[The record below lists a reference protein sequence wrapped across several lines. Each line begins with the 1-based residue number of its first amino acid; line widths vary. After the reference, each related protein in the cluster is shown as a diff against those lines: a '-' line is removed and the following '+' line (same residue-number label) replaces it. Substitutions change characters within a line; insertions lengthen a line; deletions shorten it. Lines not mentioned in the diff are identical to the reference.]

1 MFCPK
6 CSISNAVSAKFCSTC
21 GSALPQAG
29 HANAAPPPGGKAA
42 STSEEFY
49 RAAIGPKNQDY
60 YLGKFLRFDS
70 TGKARASWH
79 WPAFFLTFYWFLY
92 RKMWLNAALYFVL
105 PYVALMLLGIVGAI
119 GGKSAD
125 AVVGFTYVTFLAGLF
140 LLPPLYANALYYRH
154 CRQKIAEVRAS
165 STDPQRQLGELSAK
179 GGTSHVVLIIVL
191 VLGFVATIGI
201 LAAIAIPAYHD
212 YTIRARLLDAASL
225 GNRAATSVANHIY
238 RRREIPDSLEAAGFF
253 ATLPPSVK
261 EIGMNS
267 QNGVVI
273 ITMGVAPIADKSL
286 LLVPSLD
293 ADNRIAWKCTSEDI
307 PERYLPRECKP
318 PQQH

>member
-6 CSISNAVSAKFCSTC
+6 CSISNAVSAKFCSAC
-21 GSALPQAG
+21 GSALPQVG
-29 HANAAPPPGGKAA
+29 RANTSPPPPKAA

-49 RAAIGPKNQDY
+49 RAAIGPKNQNY
-60 YLGKFLRFDS
+60 YLSKFLRFD
-70 TGKARASWH
+70 GAAKAGASWH

-92 RKMWLNAALYFVL
+92 RKMWLNAAVYFVL
-105 PYVALMLLGIVGAI
+105 PYVVLMLLGMVGAV

-125 AVVGFTYVTFLAGLF
+125 AIVGFTYVVFLAGLF

-154 CRQKIAEVRAS
+154 CRQKIADVRAS
-165 STDPQRQLGELSAK
+165 SSDPQRQLGELSAK

-191 VLGFVATIGI
+191 VMGFVAIIGI
-201 LAAIAIPAYHD
+201 LAAIAIPVYRD

-225 GNRAATSVANHIY
+225 GNRAAESVANHVY
-238 RRREIPDSLEAAGFF
+238 QHREIPSSLEAAGFV

-261 EIGMNS
+261 DIGVNS
-267 QNGVVI
+267 QNGVVV
-273 ITMGVAPIADKSL
+273 ITMAVAPIADKAL

-307 PERYLPRECKP
+307 PEKYLPRECKP